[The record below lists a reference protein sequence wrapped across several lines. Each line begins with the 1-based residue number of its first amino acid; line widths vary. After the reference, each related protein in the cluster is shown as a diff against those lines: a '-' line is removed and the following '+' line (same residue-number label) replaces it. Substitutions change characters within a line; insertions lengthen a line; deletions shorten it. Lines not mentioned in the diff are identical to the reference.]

1 MTKINKLV
9 LKGFKSFAKH
19 TELVFGPSFN
29 CILGPNG
36 SGKSNVL
43 DALTFVL
50 GRASSKAMRAEKAAN
65 LIYNGGKK
73 STPAPHATV
82 AIHFDNSD
90 KTFPIENSEI
100 VITRTVKKNGNSTYR
115 LNGKRTQRKDILDFL
130 SLARINPD
138 GYNII
143 LQGDIIRF
151 VEMSTVERRQ
161 IVEEISGIGAYE
173 EKKQKAMNELGRV
186 DERLNEAD
194 IVLSERKTHL
204 KELKKERDEALEFKG
219 LNDNLQ
225 TYKASLVKIQIDKKT
240 LSIKKSEKDEN
251 SYTERIEKDNQKI
264 SEMKKQVEEF
274 KTRINNINKEIEK
287 KGEKDQVLLNRE
299 IEQLKV
305 DIATNKTKLDSYK
318 NEVERVNNRKL
329 ELEEDTKSTNQRIK
343 RLEDE
348 KASIEKE
355 IERKERDIQRIEK
368 EITDFRKKNSFDSDV
383 QNIEKE
389 IENLEKQAE
398 KKQTEIQKLREDQQE
413 ALRQKDKIEI
423 MIQNIED
430 QVDKVAS
437 VRKENKSQLEELK
450 KKREVFKKIS
460 AELDK
465 NLDENSSLSAQLGS
479 AKGKMAEVNEKL
491 TRLRAQNLS
500 ITERNQ
506 SSAAVREII
515 SQKNKIKGIYGT
527 VSELGNVDEKFS
539 LALEVAAGSRIRS
552 IVVENDQIAAD
563 CIKHLKNKQL
573 GVATFLPI
581 NKMKSRL
588 VSNETHAMAKKKGVH
603 GLAIDLVE
611 HDPKFGKIFNF
622 VFGDTIVADNL
633 ETARKIGIG
642 KVRMVTID
650 GDLVEVSGAMIGGFR
665 QKRKGAGFME
675 KGLMED
681 IEANEN
687 TYALLQKSISSFEA
701 KLYQLDDKIAKL
713 RLEKANL
720 EGDVIKLEKTLHIKG
735 EETEDLESAK
745 KKLLDDNKQV
755 EKKIEE
761 VQEKISDTNREL
773 AQVKIKKQEL
783 RGKINDLRKPEVI
796 AELRAF
802 EEKRTELREQVIQLK
817 TELKNFNTQIET
829 ILGPDVRKTR
839 DILKNIE
846 KEESKFKEQISQI
859 KNKIKEQE
867 KNLKDKEENA
877 KTFRAK
883 YKKLFTQRDEM
894 SAKMQKLDKK
904 IGESELKVRGVEEKI
919 NDIKMKTAA
928 VKAELAGLE
937 KEFEQYVNVKTFE
950 TKKSIE
956 ELQLSIR
963 ELERRKNNIGNVNL
977 RALEVYDNI
986 EKEYLELEKKKI
998 KLTNEKEDVLKLIG
1012 EIEGKKKKIFLETLE
1027 VVNNHFKQFFTKISR
1042 KGEAFLELEN
1052 AENPFDAGLMIK
1064 VRITGNKFLDIKS
1077 LSGGEKTLTA
1087 LAFIFAIQEHEP
1099 AHFYVLDEVDAA
1111 LDKHN
1116 SEKLSQL
1123 VRSYCNKAQY
1133 VIISHNDAVISE
1145 ADKLYG
1151 ISMGD
1156 HGRSNVTTLEL

>member
-1 MTKINKLV
+1 
-9 LKGFKSFAKH
+9 
-19 TELVFGPSFN
+19 
-29 CILGPNG
+29 
-36 SGKSNVL
+36 VL

-437 VRKENKSQLEELK
+437 VRKENKSQLM
-450 KKREVFKKIS
+450 KIHH
-460 AELDK
+460 
-465 NLDENSSLSAQLGS
+465 
-479 AKGKMAEVNEKL
+479 
-491 TRLRAQNLS
+491 
-500 ITERNQ
+500 
-506 SSAAVREII
+506 
-515 SQKNKIKGIYGT
+515 Y
-527 VSELGNVDEKFS
+527 
-539 LALEVAAGSRIRS
+539 
-552 IVVENDQIAAD
+552 
-563 CIKHLKNKQL
+563 
-573 GVATFLPI
+573 LP
-581 NKMKSRL
+581 SW
-588 VSNETHAMAKKKGVH
+588 
-603 GLAIDLVE
+603 
-611 HDPKFGKIFNF
+611 
-622 VFGDTIVADNL
+622 
-633 ETARKIGIG
+633 
-642 KVRMVTID
+642 
-650 GDLVEVSGAMIGGFR
+650 
-665 QKRKGAGFME
+665 
-675 KGLMED
+675 
-681 IEANEN
+681 
-687 TYALLQKSISSFEA
+687 
-701 KLYQLDDKIAKL
+701 
-713 RLEKANL
+713 
-720 EGDVIKLEKTLHIKG
+720 
-735 EETEDLESAK
+735 
-745 KKLLDDNKQV
+745 
-755 EKKIEE
+755 E
-761 VQEKISDTNREL
+761 VQ
-773 AQVKIKKQEL
+773 
-783 RGKINDLRKPEVI
+783 
-796 AELRAF
+796 
-802 EEKRTELREQVIQLK
+802 
-817 TELKNFNTQIET
+817 
-829 ILGPDVRKTR
+829 
-839 DILKNIE
+839 
-846 KEESKFKEQISQI
+846 KE
-859 KNKIKEQE
+859 
-867 KNLKDKEENA
+867 
-877 KTFRAK
+877 RW
-883 YKKLFTQRDEM
+883 
-894 SAKMQKLDKK
+894 QKLM
-904 IGESELKVRGVEEKI
+904 R
-919 NDIKMKTAA
+919 N
-928 VKAELAGLE
+928 
-937 KEFEQYVNVKTFE
+937 
-950 TKKSIE
+950 
-956 ELQLSIR
+956 
-963 ELERRKNNIGNVNL
+963 
-977 RALEVYDNI
+977 
-986 EKEYLELEKKKI
+986 
-998 KLTNEKEDVLKLIG
+998 
-1012 EIEGKKKKIFLETLE
+1012 
-1027 VVNNHFKQFFTKISR
+1027 
-1042 KGEAFLELEN
+1042 
-1052 AENPFDAGLMIK
+1052 
-1064 VRITGNKFLDIKS
+1064 
-1077 LSGGEKTLTA
+1077 
-1087 LAFIFAIQEHEP
+1087 
-1099 AHFYVLDEVDAA
+1099 
-1111 LDKHN
+1111 
-1116 SEKLSQL
+1116 
-1123 VRSYCNKAQY
+1123 
-1133 VIISHNDAVISE
+1133 
-1145 ADKLYG
+1145 
-1151 ISMGD
+1151 
-1156 HGRSNVTTLEL
+1156 